1 MDGRK
6 TTELLNVV
14 DGRMYIPARGGHPKK
29 AVVFDD
35 IYYGYLIWK
44 AYSRSPPHLAPH
56 QRDGTAQKPVCTDCS
71 ALPLSL

>member
-1 MDGRK
+1 MSACLHTEQWALDGRK

-44 AYSRSPPHLAPH
+44 AYV
-56 QRDGTAQKPVCTDCS
+56 G
-71 ALPLSL
+71 PLT

>member
-14 DGRMYIPARGGHPKK
+14 DGRMYIPARGGHPRK

-44 AYSRSPPHLAPH
+44 AYV
-56 QRDGTAQKPVCTDCS
+56 G
-71 ALPLSL
+71 PLT